1 MHKGP
6 FLSKG
11 VESNFTMNRY
21 LQILLTFVASII
33 AAGVLGAA
41 VLIGGYYYVAPSL
54 PRAEDLRNVKIK
66 VPLQVYSRDGRLIEE
81 FGDQKRT
88 PVAYENIPPL
98 LVKAVLAA
106 EDEHFFEHPGVDYR
120 GVIRG
125 LLNEIVGGRGTVGGS
140 TITQQVTRTLNVFTR
155 AGLQSGVQRFVQK
168 FKEIILAFRIEHEFT
183 KQEILELYLNT
194 YFFGQRSYGVS
205 TAARTYF
212 GKDLGEL
219 TVSEVAILA
228 GIPQRP
234 AALNPIS
241 SPERAT
247 ARRSYVLR
255 RMRETGAID
264 DSEYQTALAE
274 PVVGKRFGAQTQLHS
289 PYVAEMVRAEMIRRF
304 GPVAY
309 EAGFK
314 VTTTVDSRLQ
324 AAANRAMHSTLIA
337 YDERHGYRGPLAH
350 SDLPEAAAAGAQTA
364 TPPAAAALAALL
376 DDYPPLL
383 DYETAIVLSVDA
395 ESARVFFTAHGE
407 QSIGFDAMEWA
418 APFVNDDTVG
428 AKPTMVS
435 DVLSPGDIVR
445 FRRDAVGNW
454 RLAQIPEVQGALA
467 SVDPQ
472 DGAIVALT
480 GGFDFDLSKY
490 NRATQAKRQPGSA
503 FKPFVYSAA
512 LANGFTPAT
521 IVNDSPPD
529 VGYQAELERVWKPE
543 NFGGKYFGL
552 VSMRF
557 ALQESLNAVSI
568 RMTKDMGVPTAAEHI
583 RRFGFDDDAVPNNL
597 SLALGA
603 GGVAPLDLV
612 TGYAT
617 FANGGY
623 RVQNYVIDRIADANG
638 EVLYAATPAFACPDC
653 DNPAGAEPGSEPPA
667 PQLIE
672 SPTELYPPMRVAP
685 EAITPQNAYLM
696 TDLLKGV
703 VTSGTGAA
711 ARRALMRNDLAGKTG
726 TTNDGRDTWFAGF
739 NGDVVAAVWVGFDQ
753 DRPLGGKEQGGITA
767 IPMWI
772 DYMREALQRMPEHT
786 MVRPPG
792 IVEYRINP
800 QSGLIASEGTRNS
813 VFEKFDIDH
822 IPEREAD
829 SSSTSFDIANP
840 TLPGRSGSGNIF

>member
-1 MHKGP
+1 M
-6 FLSKG
+6 S
-11 VESNFTMNRY
+11 RY
-21 LQILLTFVASII
+21 LQILLTFVACIT
-33 AAGVLGAA
+33 ALTVAGAA
-41 VLIGGYYYVAPSL
+41 VLIGGYYYVEPSL
-54 PRAEDLRNVKIK
+54 PRAEDLRNVKIQ
-66 VPLQVYSRDGRLIEE
+66 VPLQVYSRDGRLLAE
-81 FGDQKRT
+81 FGEMKRT
-88 PVAYENIPPL
+88 PVAYDGIPPL

-125 LLNEIVGGRGTVGGS
+125 FLNELSTSRTSVGGS
-140 TITQQVTRTLNVFTR
+140 TITQQVTRTLNVLSR
-155 AGLQSGVQRFVQK
+155 SGLQSGVQRFVQK
-168 FKEIILAFRIEHEFT
+168 FKEWILAFRIEREFT

-194 YFFGQRSYGVS
+194 YFFGQRSYGVA

-234 AALNPIS
+234 AALNPIA
-241 SPERAT
+241 SPERAA

-255 RMRETGAID
+255 RMRETGAITD
-264 DSEYQTALAE
+264 EEYETALVE
-274 PVVGKRFGAQTQLHS
+274 PVVGKRYSTQTQLDA
-289 PYVAEMVRAEMIRRF
+289 PYIAEMVRSEMIRRF
-304 GPVAY
+304 GPAAY
-309 EAGFK
+309 TAGFK

-324 AAANRAMHSTLIA
+324 QAANRAMHSTLAA

-350 SDLPEAAAAGAQTA
+350 FDVFAEAAGA
-364 TPPAAAALAALL
+364 TPPDAPALAALL

-383 DYETAIVLSVDA
+383 DYETAIVLGVEPEA
-395 ESARVFFTAHGE
+395 ARVFFAGRGE
-407 QSIGFDAMEWA
+407 QVIGFDAMAWA
-418 APFVNDDTVG
+418 APFINDETAGARPTV
-428 AKPTMVS
+428 VS
-435 DVLSPGDIVR
+435 DVLRPGDVVR
-445 FRRDAVGNW
+445 FRRDSTGTW

-480 GGFDFDLSKY
+480 GGFDFFLSNY

-512 LANGFTPAT
+512 LANGFTAAT

-529 VGYQAELERVWKPE
+529 VGYQAELERVWRPE

-552 VSMRF
+552 VSLRF

-568 RMTKDMGVPTAAEHI
+568 RMTKDLGVPTVAEHV

-597 SLALGA
+597 ALSLGA

-623 RVQNYVIDRIADANG
+623 RVEHHFIDRIANANG
-638 EVLYAATPAFACPDC
+638 EVLYEARPAFACPDC
-653 DNPAGAEPGSEPPA
+653 EQPQAADPTSGPQAPA
-667 PQLIE
+667 LIE
-672 SPTELYPPMRVAP
+672 SVTELFPPMRVAP
-685 EAITPQNAYLM
+685 AAITPQNAYLM
-696 TDLLKGV
+696 TDLLQGV
-703 VTSGTGAA
+703 VRSGTGAA
-711 ARRALMRNDLAGKTG
+711 ARRALERNDLAGKTG
-726 TTNDGRDTWFAGF
+726 TTNDGRDTWFVGF
-739 NGDVVAAVWVGFDQ
+739 NADVVAAVWVGFDQ
-753 DRPLGGKEQGGITA
+753 DRPLGGYREQGGITA

-772 DYMREALQRMPEHT
+772 DYMREALLRSPER
-786 MVRPPG
+786 VLPRPPG
-792 IVEYRINP
+792 IVEHRINP
-800 QSGLIASEGTRNS
+800 QSGLIASDGARDS
-813 VFEKFDIDH
+813 VVEKFDIDY

-829 SSSTSFDIANP
+829 TDVVDSFDPANP
-840 TLPGRSGSGNIF
+840 ATPPRPSGPIF